1 MYKKDILWAPWRLAY
16 IRQIP
21 PKGCFLC
28 KALKAKAGDEKNYL
42 VYRGKRCFVI
52 LNLFPYN
59 NGHIMVVPNRH
70 ISTIENLSPEEE
82 REFMFLIKTSVKILG
97 KVLNPQGFNIGINIG
112 RAAGAG
118 LKTHIHMHVVP
129 RWTGDTNFAPVV
141 CKTKIISQSLEQL
154 YGLLY
159 AEFKKIKKG
168 RKALNPNPS
177 HFKISKGSSG

>member
-1 MYKKDILWAPWRLAY
+1 MHKKDILWAPWRLAY

-28 KALKAKAGDEKNYL
+28 RALKSKAGDEKSFL
-42 VYRGKRCFVI
+42 VYRGRHNFVI

-70 ISTIENLSPEEE
+70 IKTIEELRPDEEK
-82 REFMFLIKTSVKILG
+82 EFMFLLKNSVRILRKT
-97 KVLNPQGFNIGINIG
+97 LNPQGFNVGINIG
-112 RAAGAG
+112 KAAGAG
-118 LKTHIHMHVVP
+118 LKNHIHMHIVP
-129 RWTGDTNFAPVV
+129 RWTGDTNFVPAI

-159 AEFKKIKKG
+159 AEFKKIK
-168 RKALNPNPS
+168 NVHS
-177 HFKISKGSSG
+177 